1 MNPNFVSIVTTIN
14 SPTEQLKKLANLT
27 TINNGVTIVIGDT
40 KTVKDWQLAGTE
52 YFSIDQQKRS
62 KIFNEFAKLL
72 PENHY
77 CRKNLGYLY
86 GMQKKPQWIY
96 ESDDDNLVLGNNLK
110 VPSLIVNDSD
120 LIIFNQDWVNI
131 FDFIKISNSD
141 NSSNIIW
148 PRGFPLE
155 LIKKQVQKKADIS
168 GLPHRKILTPIAN
181 GIVNGDPDVD
191 AIYRLTNPLPIS
203 FHNLDRDLI
212 FFGKTWSPFNSQ
224 NTWWHE
230 STYLLMYLPVTTTFR
245 VTDILR
251 SYVAQVIIDSLSM
264 GIRFYGPS
272 AFQERN
278 FHKLIMDFEE
288 EIPLYLNSIAMLET
302 IKKSIRNAD
311 NIFEAFYAAYVSLQ
325 HNNFVKPSEMRVVES
340 WIECNKSIMAES
352 RESIL

>member
-14 SPTEQLKKLANLT
+14 YPTEQLIKLANLT
-27 TINNGVTIVIGDT
+27 TINNGATIVIGDT
-40 KTVKDWQLAGTE
+40 KTAKDWQLAGAE
-52 YFSIDQQKRS
+52 YFSINQQNS
-62 KIFNEFAKLL
+62 SEPFNKFAKLL

-96 ESDDDNLVLGNNLK
+96 ESDDDNLVLDNSLK
-110 VPSLIVNDSD
+110 IPSLIANDSD
-120 LIIFNQDWVNI
+120 LILFNQDWVNI
-131 FDFIKISNSD
+131 FDFTQISNSN
-141 NSSNIIW
+141 NSLNRIW

-155 LIKKQVQKKADIS
+155 LIKKQDQKIAYLS
-168 GLPHRKILTPIAN
+168 ELPHKKILTPIAN

-212 FFGKTWSPFNSQ
+212 LFGKTWSPFNSQ

-311 NIFEAFYAAYVSLQ
+311 DIFEAFYAAYLSLH
-325 HNNFVKPSEMRVVES
+325 HNNYVKFSEMRVVES
-340 WIECNKSIMAES
+340 WIECNKTIMAES
-352 RESIL
+352 REIML